1 MSDIGFYVAFED
13 KYRGSREL
21 IKSRLRAYLPF
32 VQPLTRI
39 NSSFHGLDL
48 GCGRGEWLELMR
60 DIEVDFRGVDLDL
73 GMIESAKQHGLN
85 VSHRDALL
93 ELQSLDDESLS
104 VVSGFHIAEHLP
116 FDTLKCLIFES
127 FRVLAPGGLLILETP
142 NPENITVGTAS
153 FYLDPSHT
161 QPIPSEL
168 LSFVSEHVGFERV
181 KVLKLNDLEGLK
193 EADSISLMGV
203 LNGVSPDYAVVS
215 QKAGLSGTSDALADV
230 FEREYGITLEMIAN
244 KYDTKIK
251 TSIQEANEKA
261 NLSMAK
267 VTSVSKRGFEVNLE
281 LTAVRAELTEVRA
294 ELTAVRAE
302 ELTAVRAEL
311 TAVRAELDELK
322 ANLAFKESE
331 ALRKK
336 NSSKVYAILRTLLI
350 PFNSNPNVFKLIF
363 VSVRKFLNI
372 RARVNFFI
380 DKIFSLIGKSK
391 RPKAV
396 QESSLEVSSEL
407 PSRVQIIYADL
418 KAAIQNLDTKSK

>member
-281 LTAVRAELTEVRA
+281 LTAVRD
-294 ELTAVRAE
+294 
-302 ELTAVRAEL
+302 EL

-418 KAAIQNLDTKSK
+418 KAAIKNLDTKSK